1 MDFLG
6 SVNRVLVNN
15 TIIKGDDDLVTAFTD
30 SQHEATIR
38 FARQSI
44 TSELNNLT
52 SFFDIPYERTT
63 GSITTEV
70 GTRTYAL
77 PADFVQFFED
87 NPFLYLDTEAT
98 QRCYEWP
105 GGEGKLR
112 QTSFKYLTDQ
122 GFEQWWY
129 WHNTTT
135 KQIAL
140 VQVPDAIRTWNFE
153 YEKNVGVIAS
163 GDTMPFHTAQEAEAF
178 SDMAS
183 RRFKYLIN
191 DNLDVSDLEQDAD
204 YVFQRSTLFN
214 LMRKRNPNKRYG
226 RQYRSPAHDHFAQ

>member
-38 FARQSI
+38 FARQAI

-52 SFFDIPYERTT
+52 SFFTIPYERAT
-63 GSITTEV
+63 GSIATV
-70 GTRTYAL
+70 AGTRTYAL
-77 PADFVQFFED
+77 PSDFTQFYLD
-87 NPFLYLDTEAT
+87 NPYLYLSTDAST
-98 QRCYEWP
+98 RCYEYP
-105 GGEGKLR
+105 GGENSLR
-112 QTSFKYLTDQ
+112 QVSHKYLTDQ
-122 GFEQWWY
+122 GYETSWY
-129 WHNTTT
+129 WHDATT

-140 VQVPDAIRTWNFE
+140 YQVPNAVRTWNFE
-153 YEKNVGVIAS
+153 YEKSVGVTAS
-163 GDTMPFHTAQEAEAF
+163 GDTMPFQTTQEAEAF

-183 RRFKYLIN
+183 RRFKFLIG
-191 DNLDVSDLEQDAD
+191 DLDVADLERDAD
-204 YVFQRSTLFN
+204 YIFQRSTLFN

-226 RQYRSPAHDHFAQ
+226 RQYRSPE